1 MFLDKMTE
9 TFKIL
14 SIIGLA
20 CLSLAVLTHIVGLTT
35 NKWVVTT
42 FSADVDSI
50 VKAII
55 SNSNSKQ
62 NQISL
67 GGVNSVNLEKLLN
80 QMKSL
85 ALLRSLSFD
94 VTISSGMKQICL
106 DVEVKSDAI
115 DKNVIE
121 TINRQIEVQAGMFV
135 KCHSISHLSDLWK
148 TYKTNLKRLGVKLN
162 EEVKNIDGYFDA
174 LNTVKIC
181 IIAAAV
187 FASLALFASF
197 VKAPCLD
204 ISYKQWI
211 VGIVVACALIAVLSS
226 VAGVAVLKKEFNL
239 KTDFEEQ
246 KETNLAELKKFSKPL
261 YDQYATFFDILKITE
276 KNGYSHILVCF
287 GIVLLF
293 AAVMVNIAELI
304 SGRKSKYGG
313 YV

>member
-1 MFLDKMTE
+1 MTE
-9 TFKIL
+9 KFKIL

-85 ALLRSLSFD
+85 ALLKSLSFD

-115 DKNVIE
+115 DKNVID

-148 TYKTNLKRLGVKLN
+148 AYKTNLKRLGVKLN
-162 EEVKNIDGYFDA
+162 EEVKNIDGYFDGI
-174 LNTVKIC
+174 TFV
-181 IIAAAV
+181 
-187 FASLALFASF
+187 LF
-197 VKAPCLD
+197 
-204 ISYKQWI
+204 
-211 VGIVVACALIAVLSS
+211 
-226 VAGVAVLKKEFNL
+226 
-239 KTDFEEQ
+239 
-246 KETNLAELKKFSKPL
+246 
-261 YDQYATFFDILKITE
+261 
-276 KNGYSHILVCF
+276 
-287 GIVLLF
+287 
-293 AAVMVNIAELI
+293 
-304 SGRKSKYGG
+304 
-313 YV
+313 